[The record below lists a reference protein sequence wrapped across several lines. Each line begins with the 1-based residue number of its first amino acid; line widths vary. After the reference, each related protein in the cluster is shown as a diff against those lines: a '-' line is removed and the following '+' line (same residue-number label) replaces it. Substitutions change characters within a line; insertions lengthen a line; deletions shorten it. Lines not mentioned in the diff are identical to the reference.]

1 MGDGPGSVSNPVRIA
16 PREMVLTLR
25 SFPRGGGTL
34 LDLEFLQDDMGR
46 RVAAFGY
53 HAGFAGA
60 ALALE
65 NWAWQLTRSCVPQA
79 RRIITNQCYRPKE
92 RALPIGIEL
101 S

>member
-1 MGDGPGSVSNPVRIA
+1 MGDGLVAVSNSARII

-25 SFPRGGGTL
+25 SFSRGGGTL
-34 LDLEFLQDDMGR
+34 LDLEFLQDDNGR

-65 NWAWQLTRSCVPQA
+65 NWAWQLSRSSLLHA
-79 RRIITNQCYRPKE
+79 RTVIANQCYRLKQ
-92 RALPIGIEL
+92 RAIPIGIEL